1 MDPHACVSALRFHDR
16 FYITFLPF
24 LFWSGNQRLARSAT
38 LLMAT
43 CIYSGNAIKDVV
55 CAPRPSC
62 PPVERI
68 GGAERGGEHA
78 EEYGFA
84 STHTINSFVLSA
96 FVAWHCGYRPWR
108 ALGVEPAVA
117 DAAVWS
123 AVLLW
128 TAAVMYSRI
137 YLGMHS
143 PVDVVAGFAIGVVTL
158 VFWVLLDPFVEA
170 FITDTTSAV
179 VPFQLTMSVL
189 LVNAYPVPLRRT
201 PSFTYAV
208 YFSGVCSGVV
218 IGVWRTYTRF
228 HDAAAQA
235 AARAHLWRPVSEN
248 LGVGAAEAALSA
260 VAGES
265 GVVGLRVLA
274 RFVVGLAIVLAA
286 RAVTK
291 AVASRVLMRLCL
303 VVGFGVPATPVPRT
317 RTTGAARGG
326 AAADGDGGSK
336 SERGVSVDVSRVET
350 AVRLLTYGAVGWAV
364 VEPAMMAFEALGI

>member
-1 MDPHACVSALRFHDR
+1 MDSHSLRSALRFHDR

-24 LFWSGNQRLARSAT
+24 LFWTGNQRLARSAT

-96 FVAWHCGYRPWR
+96 FVAWHAGFRPWR

-117 DAAVWS
+117 DAVVWG

-128 TAAVMYSRI
+128 TAGVMYSRI

-143 PVDVVAGFAIGVVTL
+143 PVDVVAGFVIGGVLL
-158 VFWVLLDPFVEA
+158 VFWILVDPFVEA
-170 FITDTTSAV
+170 FITDQASNV
-179 VPFQLTMSVL
+179 VPFQITMSVL

-218 IGVWRTYTRF
+218 IGVWRTFTRF

-235 AARAHLWRPVSEN
+235 SARAHLWRPVGDDS
-248 LGVGAAEAALSA
+248 GAVEAALGA
-260 VAGES
+260 VAGEW

-286 RAVTK
+286 RAATK

-303 VVGFGVPATPVPRT
+303 VVGLGATPVPAK
-317 RTTGAARGG
+317 RTTAGG
-326 AAADGDGGSK
+326 AAADGDSGGDK
-336 SERGVSVDVSRVET
+336 EASVDVARVET

-364 VEPAMMAFEALGI
+364 VEPAMICFAAMGI